1 MYEEIADFFDP
12 NSMTEDAAVAFNG
25 ENFNPINPHLIHDP
39 NQVLQYDQSNWDTQQ
54 ANGQQAPDL
63 FNLLHLS
70 PGCHGLT
77 GHLPSSS
84 IAPPALYDPIFHSN
98 LPSQQPPL
106 FGEFFQSSNYEDG
119 NGGHFNN
126 CVLDEF
132 NGDIG
137 MAFTGTKRVKATGKA
152 KKPIISER
160 QRRVEMNDKFAVLR
174 NLVPNPNNK
183 GDRASVVGDACEYIK
198 ELQRSI
204 NELKSLV
211 ERKRFAREIRSN
223 NERHNIE
230 GCDHDMKPAPLV
242 DPNNTASLRS
252 SWLQRK
258 SKDIEVDVRI
268 VDDEVTV
275 KILQR
280 KKIHNCLLFLSKVFD
295 EMQLDL
301 QHVAGGHIG
310 DYYSFLLNSKI
321 HEGSYVYAGAIVNKL
336 IEVMDRQYAA
346 ASIAPINC
354 SN

>member
-25 ENFNPINPHLIHDP
+25 ENFNPINTHLIHDP
-39 NQVLQYDQSNWDTQQ
+39 NQVLQYEQSNWDTQQ

-183 GDRASVVGDACEYIK
+183 
-198 ELQRSI
+198 
-204 NELKSLV
+204 
-211 ERKRFAREIRSN
+211 
-223 NERHNIE
+223 
-230 GCDHDMKPAPLV
+230 
-242 DPNNTASLRS
+242 
-252 SWLQRK
+252 
-258 SKDIEVDVRI
+258 VRI
-268 VDDEVTV
+268 YFISSV
-275 KILQR
+275 KVV
-280 KKIHNCLLFLSKVFD
+280 NLLIKNMINFLIICTNNKLRVIEHRWWEMLVSTSKSFRD
-295 EMQLDL
+295 RSMSSNHLWSEKDL
-301 QHVAGGHIG
+301 QEK
-310 DYYSFLLNSKI
+310 L
-321 HEGSYVYAGAIVNKL
+321 GATMRGTILRVV
-336 IEVMDRQYAA
+336 IMT
-346 ASIAPINC
+346 
-354 SN
+354 